1 MSNLMVA
8 CVGDTH
14 VCPIPGHGSSP
25 IIANGA
31 TANVDGVPIARV
43 GDACGC
49 GAVIVQ
55 GYPLAL
61 LDGRPLA
68 HMGSP
73 TSHGGQIITGKP
85 RVILG
90 VATLT
95 APVVDFAK
103 AGALNSQGQLTPE
116 ATQALDIDPFGFVE
130 WAKAKGALVDKGLEG
145 ATPEEIE
152 ASKRYAAGQSDLRPK
167 VTVEAG
173 VFFDGTGNSRDNTSA
188 FERKVDECLTAQAA
202 GAISEEACSA
212 EISQLMEGS
221 YLNAETNVSK
231 LHTLYQPF
239 STNTLTIENHRIPIY
254 ISGVGTKSGKEDD
267 AWAMG
272 TGTGERGILAK
283 MVLGCD
289 ELGAYISRD
298 ASSPIDELI
307 LDVFGFSR
315 GAAAARHF
323 VNEVRDGASGAL
335 GQAFQKQGIA
345 WPKTVTIRFLGLFD
359 TVAAVVDIL
368 GADFSA
374 HNTNNG
380 EVRVDIAADAVQRAV
395 HLTARD
401 EWRYNFSSNS
411 LRGPDGSLPG
421 HFDEWLLPGA
431 HSDIGGGYPDNFHE
445 HIQVALPRK
454 FRGYHPRDSY
464 EYTRIL
470 MDRQRIAGEG
480 WLGPYN
486 PDGTLTVEE
495 AYRRRLK
502 EGEVEL
508 QFRLWL
514 DRRVQAEYSRVALRQ
529 MYRLA
534 KDAGVPLNAVKPT
547 DTGFSL
553 PDELQP
559 ITTRITHHIN
569 EGQPLRLSAAEE
581 ALLRQRYIHHSAH
594 YQIAGP
600 LFPFK
605 PAPGG
610 VRSVYPNRG
619 LK

>member
-14 VCPIPGHGSSP
+14 VCPIHGHGSSP

-61 LDGRPLA
+61 LDGRPMA

-90 VATLT
+90 VATFT

-116 ATQALDIDPFGFVE
+116 ATQALDKDPFGFVE
-130 WAKAKGALVDKGLEG
+130 WAKAKGALVDEGLEG
-145 ATPEEIE
+145 ATPEDIE

-173 VFFDGTGNSRDNTSA
+173 IFFDGTGNSRDNTGT
-188 FERKVDECLTAQAA
+188 FERRVDECLTAQAA
-202 GAISEEACSA
+202 GAISEETCSA

-221 YLNAETNVSK
+221 YLNAETNVAK
-231 LHTLYQPF
+231 LRDLYLPF
-239 STNTLTIENHRIPIY
+239 STSTLIIENHRYPVY
-254 ISGVGTKSGKEDD
+254 VSGVGTKSGKEDD

-283 MVLGCD
+283 MTLACD

-298 ASSPIDELI
+298 VSSPIDDLI

-315 GAAAARHF
+315 GAATARHF
-323 VNEVRDGASGAL
+323 VNEVGDGASGAL
-335 GQAFQKQGIA
+335 GQSFQKLGIT

-380 EVRVDIAADAVQRAV
+380 GVRVDIAADSVQRAV

-401 EWRYNFSSNS
+401 EWRYNFSLNS
-411 LRGPDGSLPG
+411 LRGSDGRLPD
-421 HFDEWLLPGA
+421 HFNEWVLPGA

-445 HIQVALPRK
+445 HIQVGLPRR

-470 MDRQRIAGEG
+470 MDRRQVADEG

-559 ITTRITHHIN
+559 IATRITHHIN
-569 EGQPLRLSAAEE
+569 EGRPLQLSTQEE

-594 YQIAGP
+594 YQTAGP

-610 VRSVYPNRG
+610 VRGVYPNKG

>member
-25 IIANGA
+25 IVANGA

-90 VATLT
+90 VATFT

-116 ATQALDIDPFGFVE
+116 AEQALNKDPFGFVE
-130 WAKAKGALVDKGLEG
+130 WAKAKGALVDEGLEG

-152 ASKRYAAGQSDLRPK
+152 ASKRHAEGQPDLRPK

-173 VFFDGTGNSRDNTSA
+173 VFFDGTGNSRDNTGA

-221 YLNAETNVSK
+221 YLNAETNVAK
-231 LHTLYQPF
+231 LRDLYQPF
-239 STNTLTIENHRIPIY
+239 STDTLTVENHRIRTY
-254 ISGVGTKSGKEDD
+254 VSGVGTKSGKEDD

-272 TGTGERGILAK
+272 TGTGERGVLAK
-283 MVLGCD
+283 I
-289 ELGAYISRD
+289 ELAVEQL
-298 ASSPIDELI
+298 SSDLSNMLTAQMDELI

-315 GAAAARHF
+315 GAATARHF
-323 VNEVRDGASGAL
+323 VNEVRDSASGAL

-359 TVAAVVDIL
+359 TVAAVVDVL
-368 GADFSA
+368 DGDFSA

-401 EWRYNFSSNS
+401 EWRYNFSLNS
-411 LRGPDGSLPG
+411 LRGQDGSLPG
-421 HFDEWLLPGA
+421 HFNEWVLPGA

-445 HIQVALPRK
+445 HIQVVLPRK
-454 FRGYHPRDSY
+454 FRGYHPRDSH
-464 EYTRIL
+464 EYTKIL

-495 AYRRRLK
+495 AYRRQLK

-534 KDAGVPLNAVKPT
+534 KDAGVPLDPVDPADP
-547 DTGFSL
+547 DIIL
-553 PDELQP
+553 PDELQSIAAQ
-559 ITTRITHHIN
+559 ITRHIN
-569 EGQPLRLSAAEE
+569 ERQPLRLSATEE
-581 ALLRQRYIHHSAH
+581 DLLRQRYIHHSAH

-610 VRSVYPNRG
+610 VRGVYPNKG

>member
-8 CVGDTH
+8 CIGDTH

-25 IIANGA
+25 IVANGA
-31 TANVDGVPIARV
+31 TANVDGMPIARV

-49 GAVIVQ
+49 GAMIAQ

-103 AGALNSQGQLTPE
+103 AGALNSQGQLTSE
-116 ATQALDIDPFGFVE
+116 ATQALDKDPFGFVE
-130 WAKAKGALVDKGLEG
+130 WAKAKGALVDAGLEG
-145 ATPEEIE
+145 ATPEEIK

-173 VFFDGTGNSRDNTSA
+173 IFFDGTGNSRDNTGT
-188 FERKVDECLTAQAA
+188 FERRVDECLTAQAA

-221 YLNAETNVSK
+221 YLNAETNVAK
-231 LHTLYQPF
+231 LHDLYLPF
-239 STNTLTIENHRIPIY
+239 STSTLTIENHRFPVY
-254 ISGVGTKSGKEDD
+254 VSGVGTKSGKEDD

-272 TGTGERGILAK
+272 TGMGERGVLAK
-283 MVLGCD
+283 I
-289 ELGAYISRD
+289 ELAVEQL
-298 ASSPIDELI
+298 SSDLSDMLTAQMNELI

-315 GAAAARHF
+315 GAATARHF
-323 VNEVRDGASGAL
+323 VNEVRDGADGAL
-335 GQAFQKQGIA
+335 GQAFQKLGIA
-345 WPKTVTIRFLGLFD
+345 WPKTVTVRFLGMFD

-374 HNTNNG
+374 HNANNG
-380 EVRVDIAADAVQRAV
+380 EVRVDIAADSVQRAV

-401 EWRYNFSSNS
+401 EWRHNFSLNS
-411 LRGPDGSLPG
+411 LRGPDGSLPA
-421 HFDEWLLPGA
+421 HFDEWVLPGA
-431 HSDIGGGYPDNFHE
+431 HSDIGGGYPDNFQE
-445 HIQVALPRK
+445 RIQVALPRR
-454 FRGYHPRDSY
+454 FSGRRPRDSF

-470 MDRQRIAGEG
+470 LERKRITSEG
-480 WLGPYN
+480 WLGLHN
-486 PDGTLTVEE
+486 PDGTLTIEE

-514 DRRVQAEYSRVALRQ
+514 DRRVKSEYSRIALRQ

-534 KDAGVPLNAVKPT
+534 ADVGVPFKNLNPALKKYA
-547 DTGFSL
+547 L
-553 PDELQP
+553 PDELQS
-559 ITTRITHHIN
+559 IATRITLHIN
-569 EGQPLRLSAAEE
+569 EGRPLQLTAAEE

-605 PAPGG
+605 PAPDMVRG
-610 VRSVYPNRG
+610 VHPNRG

>member
-31 TANVDGVPIARV
+31 TANVDGIPIARV

-90 VATLT
+90 VATFT

-116 ATQALDIDPFGFVE
+116 AEQALNKDPFGFVE
-130 WAKAKGALVDKGLEG
+130 WAKAKGALLDEGLEG
-145 ATPEEIE
+145 ATPEEID
-152 ASKRYAAGQSDLRPK
+152 ASKRHAEGQSDLRPK

-173 VFFDGTGNSRDNTSA
+173 VFFDGTGNSRGNTGA

-221 YLNAETNVSK
+221 YLNAETNVAK
-231 LHTLYQPF
+231 LRDLYQLF
-239 STNTLTIENHRIPIY
+239 STDTLTVENHRIRTY
-254 ISGVGTKSGKEDD
+254 VSGVGTKSGKEDD

-283 MVLGCD
+283 IELAVEQLSFDLSDVLT
-289 ELGAYISRD
+289 AQM
-298 ASSPIDELI
+298 DELI

-315 GAAAARHF
+315 GAATARHF
-323 VNEVRDGASGAL
+323 VNEVRDGVSGAL
-335 GQAFQKQGIA
+335 GKAFQKQGIA
-345 WPKTVTIRFLGLFD
+345 WPNAVTIRFLGLFD
-359 TVAAVVDIL
+359 TVAAVVDVL
-368 GADFSA
+368 GGDFSA

-401 EWRYNFSSNS
+401 EWRYNFSLNS

-421 HFDEWLLPGA
+421 HFNEWVLPGA

-445 HIQVALPRK
+445 NIQVALPRK

-464 EYTRIL
+464 EYTKIL
-470 MDRQRIAGEG
+470 MDRKRITSEG
-480 WLGPYN
+480 WLGPHN
-486 PDGTLTVEE
+486 PDGTLTIEE
-495 AYRRRLK
+495 ARRRQLK

-534 KDAGVPLNAVKPT
+534 KDAGVPFKKLNPALEEYA
-547 DTGFSL
+547 L

-559 ITTRITHHIN
+559 IATRITHHIN
-569 EGQPLRLSAAEE
+569 EGQPLQLSIQEE
-581 ALLRQRYIHHSAH
+581 AVLRQRYIHHSAH
-594 YQIAGP
+594 YQITGP

-605 PAPGG
+605 PAPDG
-610 VRSVYPNRG
+610 VRGIHPNRG

>member
-1 MSNLMVA
+1 MSNLKVA

-14 VCPIPGHGSSP
+14 ICPIPGHGSSP

-31 TANVDGVPIARV
+31 TANVDGMPIARV

-49 GAVIVQ
+49 GAMIAQ

-85 RVILG
+85 RIILG
-90 VATLT
+90 VATST

-116 ATQALDIDPFGFVE
+116 ATQALDKDPFGFVE
-130 WAKAKGALVDKGLEG
+130 WAKAKGALVDAGLEG

-152 ASKRYAAGQSDLRPK
+152 ASKRHAAGQPDLRPK

-173 VFFDGTGNSRDNTSA
+173 IFFDGTGNSRDNTGA

-231 LHTLYQPF
+231 IHTLYQLF
-239 STNTLTIENHRIPIY
+239 STNTLTVENHRIRTY
-254 ISGVGTKSGKEDD
+254 VSGVGTKSGKEDD

-272 TGTGERGILAK
+272 TGTGERGVLAK
-283 MVLGCD
+283 MESACENLA
-289 ELGAYISRD
+289 EQIYQGAGPR
-298 ASSPIDELI
+298 IDNFV

-315 GAAAARHF
+315 GAATARHF
-323 VNEVRDGASGAL
+323 VNEVKDGARGAL
-335 GQAFQKQGIA
+335 GQAFQKQSIA

-374 HNTNNG
+374 HNNNNG
-380 EVRVDIAADAVQRAV
+380 EVRVDIAADTAQRAV

-401 EWRYNFSSNS
+401 EWRYNFSLNS

-421 HFDEWLLPGA
+421 HFDEWVLPGA
-431 HSDIGGGYPDNFHE
+431 HSDIGGGYPDNFQE
-445 HIQVALPRK
+445 RIQVALPRR
-454 FRGYHPRDSY
+454 FSGRRPRDSY

-470 MDRQRIAGEG
+470 MERKRIASEG
-480 WLGPYN
+480 WLGLHN
-486 PDGTLTVEE
+486 PDGTLSIEE
-495 AYRRRLK
+495 AYRRQLK
-502 EGEVEL
+502 EGVVEL

-514 DRRVQAEYSRVALRQ
+514 DRRVQAEYSRIALRQ

-534 KDAGVPLNAVKPT
+534 KDAGVPLDPIDPADPEII
-547 DTGFSL
+547 L
-553 PDELQP
+553 PDELQSIAAK
-559 ITTRITHHIN
+559 ITRHIN
-569 EGQPLRLSAAEE
+569 EGQPLQLSAAEE

-594 YQIAGP
+594 YQIAGS

-605 PAPGG
+605 PAPGNVRG
-610 VRSVYPNRG
+610 VHPNRG

>member
-31 TANVDGVPIARV
+31 TASVDGVPIARV

-85 RVILG
+85 RVLLG
-90 VATLT
+90 VATFT

-116 ATQALDIDPFGFVE
+116 AEQALNKDPFGFVE
-130 WAKAKGALVDKGLEG
+130 WAKAKGALVDEGLEG

-152 ASKRYAAGQSDLRPK
+152 ASKRYSEGRSDLRAK

-173 VFFDGTGNSRDNTSA
+173 VFFDGTGNSIGNTGA

-202 GAISEEACSA
+202 GAISEETCSA

-221 YLNAETNVSK
+221 YLNAETNVAK
-231 LHTLYQPF
+231 LHTLYQPL
-239 STNTLTIENHRIPIY
+239 STDTVTVENHRIRAY
-254 ISGVGTKSGKEDD
+254 VSGVGTKSGKEDD

-272 TGTGERGILAK
+272 TGMGERGVLAK
-283 MVLGCD
+283 I
-289 ELGAYISRD
+289 ELAVKLLSTDLSNILT
-298 ASSPIDELI
+298 AQMDELI

-315 GAAAARHF
+315 GAATARHF
-323 VNEVRDGASGAL
+323 VNDVRDGVSGVL
-335 GQAFQKQGIA
+335 GQAFQKLGIA

-380 EVRVDIAADAVQRAV
+380 EVRVDITADAVQRAV

-401 EWRYNFSSNS
+401 EWRYNFSLNS

-421 HFDEWLLPGA
+421 HFNEWVLPGA
-431 HSDIGGGYPDNFHE
+431 HSDIGGGYPENFHE
-445 HIQVALPRK
+445 HIKVVQSRK
-454 FRGYHPRDSY
+454 FLGHHPRESY
-464 EYTRIL
+464 EYATVL
-470 MDRQRIAGEG
+470 MERRQLIDQG
-480 WLGPYN
+480 WLGPNN
-486 PDGTLTVEE
+486 PEATLTVEE

-508 QFRLWL
+508 QFQLWL

-534 KDAGVPLNAVKPT
+534 KDAGVPLDPVDPADP
-547 DTGFSL
+547 DIIL
-553 PDELQP
+553 PDELQSIAAQ
-559 ITTRITHHIN
+559 ITRHIN
-569 EGQPLRLSAAEE
+569 EGHPLQLMPKEE

-594 YQIAGP
+594 YQTAGP

-610 VRSVYPNRG
+610 MRNIHPNRG

>member
-1 MSNLMVA
+1 M
-8 CVGDTH
+8 
-14 VCPIPGHGSSP
+14 
-25 IIANGA
+25 ANGA
-31 TANVDGVPIARV
+31 TASVDGIPIARV

-73 TSHGGQIITGKP
+73 TSHGGQIITGKS
-85 RVILG
+85 RVLLG
-90 VATLT
+90 VATFT

-116 ATQALDIDPFGFVE
+116 AEQALNKDPFGFVA
-130 WAKAKGALVDKGLEG
+130 WAKAKGALVDDGLEG

-152 ASKRYAAGQSDLRPK
+152 ASKRHAEGQPDLRPK

-173 VFFDGTGNSRDNTSA
+173 VFFDGTGNSRDNNGT
-188 FERKVDECLTAQAA
+188 FEQKVDECLTAQAA

-221 YLNAETNVSK
+221 YLNAATNVAK
-231 LHTLYQPF
+231 LHTLYQSL
-239 STNTLTIENHRIPIY
+239 STDTLTVENHRIPIY
-254 ISGVGTKSGKEDD
+254 VSGVGTKSGKEDD

-272 TGTGERGILAK
+272 TGMGERGILAK
-283 MVLGCD
+283 IILGCNRLA
-289 ELGAYISRD
+289 EFTSR
-298 ASSPIDELI
+298 ATSELI
-307 LDVFGFSR
+307 DDLVLDVFGFSR
-315 GAAAARHF
+315 GAATARHF
-323 VNEVRDGASGAL
+323 VNEVQDGVGGAL
-335 GQAFQKQGIA
+335 GQAFQRLGIT

-359 TVAAVVDIL
+359 TVTAVVDIL
-368 GADFSA
+368 GGDFSA
-374 HNTNNG
+374 HNANNG
-380 EVRVDIAADAVQRAV
+380 EVRVNIAADAVQRAV

-401 EWRYNFSSNS
+401 EWRYNFSLNS
-411 LRGPDGSLPG
+411 LRGPDGSLPD
-421 HFDEWLLPGA
+421 HFDEWVLPGA
-431 HSDIGGGYPDNFHE
+431 HSDIGGGYPHNFHE
-445 HIQVALPRK
+445 RVQVALPRK
-454 FRGYHPRDSY
+454 FLGHHPRESY
-464 EYTRIL
+464 EYARVL
-470 MDRQRIAGEG
+470 MERRQMIDQG
-480 WLGPYN
+480 WLGPN
-486 PDGTLTVEE
+486 NLGGTLIVEE

-508 QFRLWL
+508 QFQLWL

-534 KDAGVPLNAVKPT
+534 KDSGVPFNTLNPALEEYA
-547 DTGFSL
+547 L
-553 PDELQP
+553 PDELQH
-559 ITTRITHHIN
+559 IATHITHHIN
-569 EGQPLRLSAAEE
+569 EGHPLQLSIEEE
-581 ALLRQRYIHHSAH
+581 ALLRQRYIHYSAH
-594 YQIAGP
+594 YEIAGP

-610 VRSVYPNRG
+610 VRSIHPNRG

>member
-1 MSNLMVA
+1 MSNLEVA
-8 CVGDTH
+8 CIGDTH

-31 TANVDGVPIARV
+31 TASLDGVPIARV

-49 GAVIVQ
+49 GAKIIQ
-55 GYPLAL
+55 GYPLAF

-73 TSHGGQIITGKP
+73 TDHGGQIITGKP
-85 RVILG
+85 RLILG
-90 VATLT
+90 LATST
-95 APVVDFAK
+95 APIVDFAK
-103 AGALNSQGQLTPE
+103 AGALDSQGQLTPE
-116 ATQALDIDPFGFVE
+116 ARRALNTDPAGFVE
-130 WAKAKGALVDKGLEG
+130 WAKAKGALVDAGLGSTNPDE
-145 ATPEEIE
+145 TE
-152 ASKRYAAGQSDLRPK
+152 ASKHPDDGQRTT

-173 VFFDGTGNSRDNTSA
+173 IFFDGTGNNSDNTGA

-202 GAISEEACSA
+202 GAISEETCSA

-221 YLNAETNVSK
+221 YLNAETNVAK
-231 LHTLYQPF
+231 LRDLYLP
-239 STNTLTIENHRIPIY
+239 SSSLTSDTESHQFPIY
-254 ISGVGTKSGKEDD
+254 VSGVGTKSGKDDD

-272 TGTGERGILAK
+272 TGTGELGILAK
-283 MVLGCD
+283 MALACD
-289 ELGAYISRD
+289 EFATFISRETRG
-298 ASSPIDELI
+298 SIDELT

-315 GAAAARHF
+315 GAATARHF

-345 WPKTVTIRFLGLFD
+345 WPKKVTIRFLGLFD

-368 GADFSA
+368 DADFSA
-374 HNTNNG
+374 HNAHNG
-380 EVRVDIAADAVQRAV
+380 KVRVDIAAETVKRAV

-401 EWRYNFSSNS
+401 EWRYNFSLNS
-411 LRGPDGSLPG
+411 LRAPDGSLPD
-421 HFDEWLLPGA
+421 HFDEWVLPGA

-445 HIQVALPRK
+445 RIQVALPRK
-454 FRGYHPRDSY
+454 FIGRFPRDSY

-470 MDRQRIAGEG
+470 MDRKRIVSEG

-486 PDGTLTVEE
+486 PGGTLTIEE
-495 AYRRRLK
+495 AYRRQLK

-514 DRRVQAEYSRVALRQ
+514 DRRIQAEYSRIALRQ

-534 KDAGVPLNAVKPT
+534 KNAGVPLDPIDPADPDIV
-547 DTGFSL
+547 L
-553 PDELQP
+553 PDELQSIATK
-559 ITTRITHHIN
+559 ITIHIN
-569 EGQPLRLSAAEE
+569 EGRPLELSAAEE
-581 ALLRQRYIHHSAH
+581 ALLHQRYIHHSAH
-594 YQIAGP
+594 YQVSGP

-605 PAPGG
+605 PAPDKVRG
-610 VRSVYPNRG
+610 VHPNKG
-619 LK
+619 LQ

>member
-1 MSNLMVA
+1 M
-8 CVGDTH
+8 
-14 VCPIPGHGSSP
+14 
-25 IIANGA
+25 
-31 TANVDGVPIARV
+31 
-43 GDACGC
+43 
-49 GAVIVQ
+49 
-55 GYPLAL
+55 
-61 LDGRPLA
+61 
-68 HMGSP
+68 
-73 TSHGGQIITGKP
+73 
-85 RVILG
+85 
-90 VATLT
+90 
-95 APVVDFAK
+95 
-103 AGALNSQGQLTPE
+103 
-116 ATQALDIDPFGFVE
+116 
-130 WAKAKGALVDKGLEG
+130 
-145 ATPEEIE
+145 
-152 ASKRYAAGQSDLRPK
+152 
-167 VTVEAG
+167 TVEAG
-173 VFFDGTGNSRDNTSA
+173 IFFDGTGNSRENTGA

-221 YLNAETNVSK
+221 YLRAETNVAK
-231 LHTLYQPF
+231 LSDLYQLF
-239 STNTLTIENHRIPIY
+239 STNTPTVENHRIPVY

-272 TGTGERGILAK
+272 TGAGERGILAK
-283 MVLGCD
+283 I
-289 ELGAYISRD
+289 ELAVERLSAD
-298 ASSPIDELI
+298 LSDTLTSQIDELT
-307 LDVFGFSR
+307 LDAFGFSR
-315 GAAAARHF
+315 GAATARHF

-374 HNTNNG
+374 HNANNG
-380 EVRVDIAADAVQRAV
+380 EVRVDLAADAVQKAV

-401 EWRYNFSSNS
+401 EWRYNFSLNS
-411 LRGPDGSLPG
+411 LRGPDGSLPD
-421 HFDEWLLPGA
+421 HFDEWMLPGA
-431 HSDIGGGYPDNFHE
+431 HSDIGGGYADNFQE
-445 HIQVALPRK
+445 RIQVALPRR
-454 FRGYHPRDSY
+454 FSGRRPRDSY

-470 MDRQRIAGEG
+470 MERKRITSEG
-480 WLGPYN
+480 WLGLHN
-486 PDGTLTVEE
+486 PDGTLTIEE

-559 ITTRITHHIN
+559 IATRITHHIN

-581 ALLRQRYIHHSAH
+581 TLLRQRYIHHSAH

-605 PAPGG
+605 PAPDG
-610 VRSVYPNRG
+610 VRRIHPNRG